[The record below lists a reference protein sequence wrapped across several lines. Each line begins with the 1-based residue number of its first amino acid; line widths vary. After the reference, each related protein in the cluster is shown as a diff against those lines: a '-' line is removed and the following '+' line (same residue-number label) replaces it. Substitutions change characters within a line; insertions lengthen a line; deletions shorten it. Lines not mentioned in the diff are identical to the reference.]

1 MVQGYVDN
9 RVLSYTKNIHAAA
22 ENMDN
27 GNTIA
32 RVRADDTFMSA
43 EMEIE
48 VKIPDLKIVSI
59 QGRIIRSFAEECKNN
74 VEILK
79 RAIGM
84 RVGAG
89 VTRLVKETIGGP
101 NGCNVFADM
110 ILEGCNAMIMGF
122 TVEELDKQLA
132 SETDEGYEQVLR
144 DMLEHNPRVAS
155 CIAFT
160 EGNELRRRLGV

>member
-1 MVQGYVDN
+1 MVQSCVDN
-9 RVLSYTKNIHAAA
+9 RILSYTKNIHAGA
-22 ENMDN
+22 ENLDN

-32 RVRADDTFMSA
+32 KVRLDDTFLSA
-43 EMEIE
+43 ELEME
-48 VKIPDLKIVSI
+48 VKLPDLKIVSI
-59 QGRIIRSFAEECKNN
+59 KGGITRSFTEECKNN
-74 VEILK
+74 TEILK

-89 VTRLVKETIGGP
+89 ITRLVKETIGGP
-101 NGCNVFADM
+101 NGCKVFADM
-110 ILEGCNAMIMGF
+110 IMEGCNAMIMGF

-132 SETDEGYEQVLR
+132 SETDEGYEQLLKA
-144 DMLEHNPRVAS
+144 MLEDNPRVGS

>member
-1 MVQGYVDN
+1 MVQSFVDN
-9 RVLSYTKNIHAAA
+9 RILNYTKNIHAGA

-32 RVRADDTFMSA
+32 RVRVDDTFLSA
-43 EMEIE
+43 ELEIE

-74 VEILK
+74 AEILK

-101 NGCNVFADM
+101 NGCNVFSDM
-110 ILEGCNAMIMGF
+110 ILEGCNAVIMGF
-122 TVEELDKQLA
+122 TVDELDKQLA
-132 SETDEGYEQVLR
+132 AETDEAFGQVLK
-144 DMLEHNPRVAS
+144 DMLENNPRVAS

-160 EGNELRRRLGV
+160 EGNDLRKRLGV